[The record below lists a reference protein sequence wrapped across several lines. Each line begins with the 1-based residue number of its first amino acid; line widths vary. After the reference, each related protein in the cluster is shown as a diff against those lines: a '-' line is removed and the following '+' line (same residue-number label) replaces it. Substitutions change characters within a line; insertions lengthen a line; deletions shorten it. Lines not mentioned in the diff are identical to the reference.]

1 LALGISPYFDKV
13 ILSFQNRLKVNKPVA
28 IGITVFLANVVV
40 TTVVLVLGV
49 MAAAALS
56 GTPIFVPRA

>member
-1 LALGISPYFDKV
+1 
-13 ILSFQNRLKVNKPVA
+13 
-28 IGITVFLANVVV
+28 VVV
-40 TTVVLVLGV
+40 TTAVLVLGV

>member
-1 LALGISPYFDKV
+1 LGISPYFDKV

-40 TTVVLVLGV
+40 TTAVLVLGV

>member
-1 LALGISPYFDKV
+1 V

-40 TTVVLVLGV
+40 TTAVLVLGV